1 MSQIKGTISWV
12 VVETRTTQSKKDNSQ
27 LLITPIEA
35 ETQCFREDGST
46 FVRHEL
52 FDCFGFDR
60 QQLAAACEQRITY
73 AFNIS
78 RDTREYEGKRY
89 ASNRCYA
96 INATGDAYQS

>member
-1 MSQIKGTISWV
+1 MPTIKGIISWV
-12 VVETRTTQSKKDNSQ
+12 GDTRTTTSKKDNSQ
-27 LLITPIEA
+27 LLITPIEV

-46 FVRHEL
+46 FAQHEL

-60 QQLAAACEQRITY
+60 QQLAAAAEQRIAY

-78 RDTREYEGKRY
+78 RDTREHEGRRY
-89 ASNRCYA
+89 ASNRCFA